1 MTFYSPSSFE
11 PGFRLR
17 DGAAANLEE
26 GNPKVTTEDQITATG
41 TTVLD
46 ARPLRATVNSI
57 LTTTPGSGV
66 LLPKAIPGVR
76 VYVFNRGA
84 SNLLVYGQPGE
95 TLDAGVASVTLTALA
110 RCSYTCAT
118 PGQWLSALLGATS
131 A

>member
-26 GNPKVTTEDQITATG
+26 GNPKVTAESALQATG
-41 TTVLD
+41 TTVAD
-46 ARPLRATVNSI
+46 AAALRATINVVVSTPLNSG
-57 LTTTPGSGV
+57 L
-66 LLPKAIPGVR
+66 LLPQAVPGVI

-84 SNLLVYGQPGE
+84 SPVRVYGQG
-95 TLDAGVASVTLTALA
+95 TNLVDGVASVVLTNALN
-110 RCSYTCAT
+110 CGYYCVS
-118 PGQWLSALLGATS
+118 PGVWFSAQLGAAS